1 MARKGFSYHTTPSP
15 FEILARR
22 IRQQL
27 LTQSAQLARR
37 TVIKRMPDEP
47 EESWLRLLDEL
58 SQEDFLTITH
68 QQDGSIE
75 LTWPYPP
82 TDW

>member
-1 MARKGFSYHTTPSP
+1 MARKGFSYHTPPP

-75 LTWPYPP
+75 LTWPHPP
-82 TDW
+82 IDW